1 MKNIR
6 RKRLMAMLICV
17 TMIVTMVLAS
27 CGEQE
32 PEEPEPPISNALTG
46 ATAEEGFDEA
56 AADRRVAAF
65 VVENSPDARPQWG
78 LDDENYSPDIVLQ
91 GEVEGGITR
100 TLWFYADYEKLPE
113 IIGPTRSARPP
124 FIKFSEVFDSIFIH
138 WGMSHSKGD
147 YIGANKIFEWHGVDH
162 INQMTLDDKEG
173 MYGRDDTRA
182 VNVEHTGIIYGD
194 KVPATIKNEGIRTEP
209 KDYTHLCFNNVA
221 EAPSETAAT
230 QIGVTYSKQA
240 FEGTYWTYNEE
251 DGLYHCSD
259 FQNDF
264 TRDNLIVLFDDTK
277 YITKEDYQGG
287 GGGSVTYCDY
297 ALGGGEGKLFSK
309 GMEKDIKWQI
319 VDGKLELIDTAT
331 DAETAQTA
339 NDEAKAAAI
348 EEVKKSEDGT
358 WPVYNKYTIV
368 TPETE
373 EEQTEEEALANSYV
387 LQNLNKGK
395 TWIGWISK
403 NNGGSVTFK

>member
-1 MKNIR
+1 M
-6 RKRLMAMLICV
+6 
-17 TMIVTMVLAS
+17 
-27 CGEQE
+27 
-32 PEEPEPPISNALTG
+32 
-46 ATAEEGFDEA
+46 
-56 AADRRVAAF
+56 
-65 VVENSPDARPQWG
+65 
-78 LDDENYSPDIVLQ
+78 
-91 GEVEGGITR
+91 
-100 TLWFYADYEKLPE
+100 LWFYADYEKLPE
-113 IIGPTRSARPP
+113 VIGPTRSARPP
-124 FIKFSEVFDSIFIH
+124 FIKFSEFFDSIFIH

>member
-1 MKNIR
+1 MKDHR
-6 RKRLMAMLICV
+6 FRLYK
-17 TMIVTMVLAS
+17 VLALAVILV
-27 CGEQE
+27 
-32 PEEPEPPISNALTG
+32 ISIFM
-46 ATAEEGFDEA
+46 TAA
-56 AADRRVAAF
+56 
-65 VVENSPDARPQWG
+65 
-78 LDDENYSPDIVLQ
+78 
-91 GEVEGGITR
+91 
-100 TLWFYADYEKLPE
+100 
-113 IIGPTRSARPP
+113 
-124 FIKFSEVFDSIFIH
+124 SELFDSVFIH
-138 WGMSHSKGD
+138 WGQSASKGA
-147 YIGANKIFEWHGVDH
+147 YVGADTVFEQDEVDH
-162 INQMTLDDKEG
+162 INQTEIADKTG
-173 MYGRDDTRA
+173 LFDRDSTR
-182 VNVEHTGIIYGD
+182 NVSMEHTGIAYGA
-194 KVPATIKNEGIRTEP
+194 KVPAALEEAAVRMQP
-209 KDYTHLCFNNVA
+209 KDYTHLDFSKLAWLVSVKPA
-221 EAPSETAAT
+221 
-230 QIGVTYSKQA
+230 QYVRVTYSDRAAWERTA
-240 FEGTYWTYNEE
+240 FTYDPE
-251 DGLYHCSD
+251 DQKYHTAN

-264 TRDNLIVLFDDTK
+264 SRDNLLILFDDTE
-277 YITKEDYQGG
+277 YIDKANYKGEVGNT
-287 GGGSVTYCDY
+287 VTYCDY